1 MPIEREFVNRPSFL
15 PGRIDTPVATILLV
29 ENEASIR
36 NLITRFLALRNFT
49 IVAAE
54 DARSA
59 RAIWVTHKNE
69 IDLVLADVVM
79 PSGLNGRR
87 LAKEFQAERP
97 ELKVLYTSECNAE
110 ALIANGA
117 LDAGVNFIQKPY
129 HPEQLLSA
137 IGAVLAGHFNLH
149 AETLC

>member
-1 MPIEREFVNRPSFL
+1 MPIEREFVNRPSLF

-29 ENEASIR
+29 ENHASIR
-36 NLITRFLALRNFT
+36 HLITRFLALQNFT

-54 DARSA
+54 DTRSA
-59 RAIWVTHKNE
+59 RAIWATHKNE
-69 IDLVLADVVM
+69 IDLILADVGV

-97 ELKVLYTSECNAE
+97 ELKVLYASECNAE

-117 LDAGVNFIQKPY
+117 LDAGGHFIQKPY
-129 HPEQLLSA
+129 QPEQLVST
-137 IGAVLAGHFNLH
+137 IRTVLAGRFNLH